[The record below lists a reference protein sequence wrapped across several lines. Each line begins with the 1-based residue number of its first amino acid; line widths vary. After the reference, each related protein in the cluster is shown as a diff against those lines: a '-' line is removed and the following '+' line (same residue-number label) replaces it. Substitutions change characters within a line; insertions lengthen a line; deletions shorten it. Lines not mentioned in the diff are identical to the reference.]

1 LDSFILAFKS
11 LGPGRIMA
19 LMLGIGATLWLTS
32 EATKNL
38 TQPGMGLLYGGLS
51 SEEVAGISN
60 LLDTSQTPYEIRGD
74 SAVYVPAD
82 QIGQLRLQTAGQG
95 LVGSSVTGYEVFDGG
110 SNFGTTSFVQNINAR
125 RALEGELS
133 RTIASMPSVQAARV
147 HLVTPQRSAFSRQNK
162 VPSAAVALNLASRTL
177 NASQIQSIASLVAAS
192 APELTTENITIIDQR
207 GTLLFD
213 GKSQAAGGPGN
224 ADKTRRSI
232 EQSYEEKITA
242 MLARITG
249 PGKVSVRVNA
259 DVNLDQLDERSEL
272 YDPTRQVIRSEQ
284 RSEVTANSQEN
295 DGGGAAG
302 VDGNIPGG
310 GGGGGSEQQNETR
323 TDETINYEISRTVRN
338 LKRQGGE
345 IEKLSIA
352 VLVEG
357 RYEGENG
364 DSYIPY
370 NDEELANMARLVRT
384 AAGYDEERGDTLDII
399 DMRFTPLPEIEG
411 TEPPLFNKGDIIS
424 LSQYALLIVGML
436 SILLFLVKPAL
447 TVLAN
452 TTGQTVEVRLKQEL
466 SKAGV
471 ADTLAA
477 AVETAQAESAAT
489 VDIEKVEGQVKE
501 STVKKVNELVTNHP
515 EETINVV
522 RDWMADGETSSQ

>member
-1 LDSFILAFKS
+1 MDSFILAFRS

-19 LMLGIGATLWLTS
+19 LMLGIGATLWLAS

-51 SEEVAGISN
+51 GEEVAEISN
-60 LLDTSQTPYEIRGD
+60 LLETSQTPYEIRGD
-74 SAVYVPAD
+74 SAVYVPSD
-82 QIGQLRLQTAGQG
+82 RIGELRLQTAGQG
-95 LVGSSVTGYEVFDGG
+95 LVGSSVTGYEVFDAGN
-110 SNFGTTSFVQNINAR
+110 NFGTTSFVQNINAR
-125 RALEGELS
+125 RALEGELA
-133 RTIASMPSVQAARV
+133 RTISSLPAVKSARV

-162 VPSAAVALNLASRTL
+162 QPSAAVALNLASRTL
-177 NASQIQSIASLVAAS
+177 NPAQIQSVASLVAAA
-192 APELTTENITIIDQR
+192 APEMSTENITIIDQR
-207 GTLLFD
+207 GALLFD
-213 GKSQAAGGPGN
+213 GRAQASGGPGN
-224 ADKTRRSI
+224 SDRMRRGI

-242 MLARITG
+242 MLSRITG

-295 DGGGAAG
+295 DGGGAVG
-302 VDGNIPGG
+302 VDGNVPGG
-310 GGGGGSEQQNETR
+310 TGAGGSEQQNESR
-323 TDETINYEISRTVRN
+323 IDETINYEISRTVRN

-357 RYEGENG
+357 RYEGDDG
-364 DSYIPY
+364 SSYVPY
-370 NDEELANMARLVRT
+370 NDEELANMGRLVRT
-384 AAGYDEERGDTLDII
+384 AAGFDESRGDTIDII

-411 TEPPLFNKGDIIS
+411 VEQKLFNKGDIIS
-424 LSQYALLIVGML
+424 LAQYALLIVGML

-452 TTGQTVEVRLKQEL
+452 TTGQTVEVKVKQAL
-466 SKAGV
+466 NQAGV
-471 ADTLAA
+471 AETVAA
-477 AVETAQAESAAT
+477 AVEAATPEAT

-501 STVKKVNELVTNHP
+501 STIKKVNELVNNHP
-515 EETINVV
+515 EETMNVV
-522 RDWMADGETSSQ
+522 RDWMSEGDTAPE